1 MDLPAAAEGWLASRR
16 SQIFILTRHFC
27 ARFFQN
33 DLVTFEDQA
42 KEKVI
47 TGVAFLAV
55 IGVQIAN
62 SYLIKYAFMKEEGPS
77 WVDKCFFLWF
87 FMLLAGLLAVVEWD
101 VIFPDRRD
109 YLNIVPLPV
118 KVRTVFLAKSASFFL
133 IIGLYSLAA
142 NVGASLVFGFYLA
155 PFRSSS
161 PLFIL
166 QYAAAHCVSATAAN
180 IFVFFLC
187 ALVQGL
193 LMTLLNSRLYK
204 SVSSAIRFLLLVAFV
219 FLLLFSVAGRLI
231 QPHALSGLTWT
242 GGGQNAI
249 SPRLFPP
256 MWFTGLYE
264 LLLGNPD
271 PVFRNLAVQGVVSVL
286 VVILAF
292 FAAAW
297 LSYGRHLRSS
307 LDVRRG
313 RAVLKGLRDF
323 VSRTFDGIFLGNP
336 TQRAIF
342 HFSGQTLRRS
352 PLHRARL
359 FSYLAGSSGLAL
371 ILLMS
376 TQFLR
381 SRLTTGSK
389 TFLSIPL
396 LLSFFLLLGIR
407 SLSNVP
413 AEFAANWIFRLT
425 ERAPRRHYITGF
437 KKRILVSALLPLFLF
452 VFVCSTFLWGWR
464 AAALHGAFGL
474 GASVLLLEVLFF
486 RYPKVPFTCA
496 YVPGKAKLHLFWVP
510 YVLAFIGFISMF
522 SGLESAFFRNPRYFI
537 YYFAAVGLLA
547 GLSWIYQNFIL
558 DRGQPILF
566 DDRPEP
572 VMVGLETEP

>member
-1 MDLPAAAEGWLASRR
+1 MDMLVAAEGWLASRR
-16 SQIFILTRHFC
+16 SQTFILTRHFC

-87 FMLLAGLLAVVEWD
+87 FMLLAGLLAVIEWD

-118 KVRTVFLAKSASFFL
+118 KVRTIFLAKSASFFL
-133 IIGLYSLAA
+133 IIGLYSLSV
-142 NVGASLVFGFYLA
+142 NVGAALVFGFYLS
-155 PFRSSS
+155 PYRSSS

-166 QYAAAHCVSATAAN
+166 KYAAAHLVSATAAN

-193 LMTLLNSRLYK
+193 LMTSLNPRLYK

-242 GGGQNAI
+242 GGGQNPI

-264 LLLGNPD
+264 CLLGSPD
-271 PVFRNLAVQGVVSVL
+271 PVFGSLAVRAVL
-286 VVILAF
+286 SIVIVILGF
-292 FAAAW
+292 FTAAW
-297 LSYGRHLRSS
+297 LSYGRHLRKS

-313 RAVLKGLRDF
+313 RVVLKGLRDL
-323 VSRTFDGIFLGNP
+323 VSRTFDGIFLRNQ
-336 TQRAIF
+336 TQRAVF
-342 HFSGQTLRRS
+342 HFFGQTLRRS
-352 PLHRARL
+352 PQHKARL

-381 SRLTTGSK
+381 SRLMTDSK
-389 TFLSIPL
+389 TLLSIPL

-413 AEFAANWIFRLT
+413 AEFGANWIFRLT

-437 KKRILVSALLPLFLF
+437 KKRILVSALMPLFLF
-452 VFVCSTFLWGWR
+452 VFACSAFLWGWR
-464 AAALHGAFGL
+464 TAALHCAFGL
-474 GASVLLLEVLFF
+474 GASLLLLEVFFF
-486 RYPKVPFTCA
+486 RYPKVAFTCS

-510 YVLAFIGFISMF
+510 YVLSFIGFISLF
-522 SGLESAFFRNPRYFI
+522 SELESVLFQNTRHFM
-537 YYFAAVGLLA
+537 YYFATVGLLT
-547 GLSWIYQNFIL
+547 GLSWVFQNRLI
-558 DRGQPILF
+558 DQGQPILF

-572 VMVGLETEP
+572 VMVGLETES